1 VTGASTARIMYY
13 LSIASA
19 RKSIY
24 IANPYFVPDPAALD
38 TLIDAR
44 KRGVD
49 VRIMVAGDSN
59 ENWLS
64 RQNAVRLYGRLL
76 QADIEILEYNTTL
89 LHHKTMVVDGIWSTI
104 GTTNFDSRSFAHN
117 EENNVCFYDPRVAQ
131 QLTDIFEAD
140 AKQCIKISLDSWR
153 RRGWF
158 RKTQEVI
165 AAMLQ
170 EQV

>member
-1 VTGASTARIMYY
+1 
-13 LSIASA
+13 
-19 RKSIY
+19 
-24 IANPYFVPDPAALD
+24 
-38 TLIDAR
+38 
-44 KRGVD
+44 
-49 VRIMVAGDSN
+49 MVAGDSN